1 MTYDK
6 YMQELRELTER
17 VRKLVSV
24 TDEIVGMTA
33 DLRVRVRRL
42 ESGKDNP
49 RPATE
54 LPEC

>member
-33 DLRVRVRRL
+33 DLRVRVRKL
-42 ESGKDNP
+42 EQEKGASSEQKAQD
-49 RPATE
+49 
-54 LPEC
+54 C